1 MATSVAI
8 GLQHLLLVSHASQL
22 IRAMSV
28 RLAILAIHVLQL
40 AVALKVIHDQRA
52 TSIVTSVQLASLRA
66 TAHSVLQDLNLTHA
80 LRENSK
86 VQTAQSVHSTVTHVR
101 HEHSKTVDLT
111 AAIA

>member
-1 MATSVAI
+1 MNAHNVTRPSLAQKGLSVAST
-8 GLQHLLLVSHASQL
+8 LLGA
-22 IRAMSV
+22 R
-28 RLAILAIHVLQL
+28 AIHVLQL

-52 TSIVTSVQLASLRA
+52 TSIVTSVQLASLRV

-86 VQTAQSVHSTVTHVR
+86 VQTVQSGHSTVIHVQ
-101 HEHSKTVDLT
+101 HVHLKTDDLT